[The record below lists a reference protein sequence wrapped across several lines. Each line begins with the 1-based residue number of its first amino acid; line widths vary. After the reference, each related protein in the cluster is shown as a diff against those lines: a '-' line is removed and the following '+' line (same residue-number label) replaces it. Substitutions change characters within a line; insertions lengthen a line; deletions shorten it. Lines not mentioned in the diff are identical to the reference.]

1 MSTTEDDNNNNHEK
15 FDAAFN
21 RIIEYRKI
29 MQDNVLRKTENQE
42 RMHGLL
48 KHVQKTLKNSKIDSL
63 EAGVRDAYDFHSM
76 CVSRTQECG
85 EKIKDIMKVCKNL
98 KLKFFRNLDFLNQV
112 LFYRNLKLV
121 QPRLYMFKSSIIW
134 IITRYK
140 MLEWHSI

>member
-1 MSTTEDDNNNNHEK
+1 MSVNNKEDNNNNKHGK
-15 FDAAFN
+15 FDNAFD

-76 CVSRTQECG
+76 CVSRAQECG
-85 EKIKDIMKVCKNL
+85 EKIKDIMKVCTNL
-98 KLKFFRNLDFLNQV
+98 KLKFFHILDHHSELDFSNKV

-121 QPRLYMFKSSIIW
+121 QPRLYMFKSSII
-134 IITRYK
+134 
-140 MLEWHSI
+140 